1 MANHPAFH
9 YPDIGVLGEDLV
21 ARWLQSSGWT
31 ILQRRWRCPWG
42 ELDLVVK
49 LDVREGMGQANE
61 GDKEDKGAEAQAK
74 NQKPKTKNQNSL
86 ATSYQPLATHPTPV
100 IAFVEVKTRKQN
112 NWDAGGLLAIT
123 PQKQTRLWQAAE
135 YFLSAYP
142 NLATY
147 QCRFDV
153 ALVQHRKLSLA
164 RLRQASPT
172 LDISPDLSS
181 LSVQLGQAVIVA
193 GYQLVLQEYLSAAFN

>member
-21 ARWLQSSGWT
+21 AQWLQTSGWT
-31 ILQRRWRCPWG
+31 ILHRRWRCQWG
-42 ELDLVVK
+42 ELDLIAK
-49 LDVREGMGQANE
+49 LD
-61 GDKEDKGAEAQAK
+61 
-74 NQKPKTKNQNSL
+74 L
-86 ATSYQPLATHPTPV
+86 CL
-100 IAFVEVKTRKQN
+100 AFVEVKTRKQN
-112 NWDAGGLLAIT
+112 NWDAGGLLAVT

-135 YFLSAYP
+135 YFLSTNP
-142 NLATY
+142 DLATD

-164 RLRQASPT
+164 QLRQLPST

-181 LSVQLGQAVIVA
+181 LSVQLGQVVVVA
-193 GYQLVLQEYLSAAFN
+193 GYQLVLQEYLPAAFG

>member
-21 ARWLQSSGWT
+21 ARWLQSSGWE
-31 ILQRRWRCPWG
+31 ILHRRWRCPWG
-42 ELDLVVK
+42 ELDLVAK
-49 LDVREGMGQANE
+49 LDVSERDKGDK
-61 GDKEDKGAEAQAK
+61 GDKEAGEQRGRGAEEQ
-74 NQKPKTKNQNSL
+74 QPIPNSPHH
-86 ATSYQPLATHPTPV
+86 AHPSLL
-100 IAFVEVKTRKQN
+100 AFVEVKTRKQN

-123 PQKQTRLWQAAE
+123 PQKQIRLWQAAE

-153 ALVQHRKLSLA
+153 ALVQHRKLTMTQ
-164 RLRQASPT
+164 LRQASPT

-193 GYQLVLQEYLSAAFN
+193 GYQLVLQEYLSAAFD

>member
-31 ILQRRWRCPWG
+31 ILHHRWRCQWG
-42 ELDLVVK
+42 ELDLVAEK
-49 LDVREGMGQANE
+49 RAE
-61 GDKEDKGAEAQAK
+61 GAEGAEEAEGAEGEK
-74 NQKPKTKNQNSL
+74 NTTPYTHIDR
-86 ATSYQPLATHPTPV
+86 TTPLL
-100 IAFVEVKTRKQN
+100 AFVEVKTRKQN
-112 NWDAGGLLAIT
+112 NWDAGGLLAVT

-135 YFLSAYP
+135 YFLSTHP
-142 NLATY
+142 DLATY

-164 RLRQASPT
+164 QLRQLSPT
-172 LDISPDLSS
+172 LDISPDLSF
-181 LSVQLGQAVIVA
+181 LSVQLGQVVVVA
-193 GYQLVLQEYLSAAFN
+193 GYQLVLQEYLPAAFG

>member
-21 ARWLQSSGWT
+21 ARWLQSSGWE
-31 ILQRRWRCPWG
+31 ILHRRWRCPWG
-42 ELDLVVK
+42 ELDLVAK
-49 LDVREGMGQANE
+49 LDVSERDKE
-61 GDKEDKGAEAQAK
+61 DKEDKGDKGDKGDTIAHH
-74 NQKPKTKNQNSL
+74 PF
-86 ATSYQPLATHPTPV
+86 PTPNSRLPTPLL
-100 IAFVEVKTRKQN
+100 AFIEVKTRKQN

-123 PQKQTRLWQAAE
+123 PQKQIRLWQAAE
-135 YFLSAYP
+135 YFLSVSP

-193 GYQLVLQEYLSAAFN
+193 GYQLVLQDYLSAAFD

>member
-31 ILQRRWRCPWG
+31 ILYRRWRCAWG
-42 ELDLVVK
+42 ELDLVAEK
-49 LDVREGMGQANE
+49 KAE
-61 GDKEDKGAEAQAK
+61 GAEEAEGAEGEK
-74 NQKPKTKNQNSL
+74 NTTP
-86 ATSYQPLATHPTPV
+86 YTHIDRTTPHSQLPTPLL
-100 IAFVEVKTRKQN
+100 AFVEVKTRKQN
-112 NWDAGGLLAIT
+112 NWDAGGLLAVT

-135 YFLSAYP
+135 YFLSTHP
-142 NLATY
+142 DLATY

-164 RLRQASPT
+164 HLRQLSPT
-172 LDISPDLSS
+172 LDISPGLSS
-181 LSVQLGQAVIVA
+181 VSVQLGQAVVVG
-193 GYQLVLQEYLSAAFN
+193 GYQLVLQEYLPAAFG

>member
-21 ARWLQSSGWT
+21 ARWLQSHGWT
-31 ILQRRWRCPWG
+31 ILHRRWRCPGG
-42 ELDLVVK
+42 ELDLVAK
-49 LDVREGMGQANE
+49 LDLEARGERREVRGE
-61 GDKEDKGAEAQAK
+61 EDKGAIL
-74 NQKPKTKNQNSL
+74 T
-86 ATSYQPLATHPTPV
+86 TSHQPLATPPSLRTSSRFANTPCSSFL
-100 IAFVEVKTRKQN
+100 AFVEVKTRKQN

-123 PQKQTRLWQAAE
+123 PQKQKRLWQAAE

-164 RLRQASPT
+164 QLRQASPT

-181 LSVQLGQAVIVA
+181 LSVQLGQAVIVG
-193 GYQLVLQEYLSAAFN
+193 GYQLVLQEYLSAAFD

>member
-21 ARWLQSSGWT
+21 ARWLQSSGWE
-31 ILQRRWRCPWG
+31 ILHRRWRCPWG
-42 ELDLVVK
+42 ELDLVAK
-49 LDVREGMGQANE
+49 LDVCE
-61 GDKEDKGAEAQAK
+61 GDKEDKGKILTTSHQPPAT
-74 NQKPKTKNQNSL
+74 PPSPLTPRSSL
-86 ATSYQPLATHPTPV
+86 LAF
-100 IAFVEVKTRKQN
+100 IEVKTRKHN

-123 PQKQTRLWQAAE
+123 PQKQIRLWQAAE
-135 YFLSAYP
+135 YFLSVSP
-142 NLATY
+142 NLAAY

-164 RLRQASPT
+164 QLRQISAT

-181 LSVQLGQAVIVA
+181 LSVQLGQAVIVG
-193 GYQLVLQEYLSAAFN
+193 GYQLVLQEYLSAAFD